1 MNEILVRKYMKKVMS
16 YGIPKTMAK
25 EIVTTATEV
34 SNGSNIEKAIAYA
47 IDLTYGLGFTQRVKN
62 N

>member
-1 MNEILVRKYMKKVMS
+1 MS